1 MTMRM
6 HTNTAMTSTAAFAAD
21 TFSCAR
27 AAFNTAILLLD
38 AAFAASIF
46 LALLSLVL
54 VSLLTLVLVS
64 LLGLLNITLITLI
77 SLLAVLVVLLI
88 PVRLKR

>member
-6 HTNTAMTSTAAFAAD
+6 RTHITMTSTAAFAAD
-21 TFSCAR
+21 AFSCAR

-38 AAFAASIF
+38 AASAASIF
-46 LALLSLVL
+46 VALLV
-54 VSLLTLVLVS
+54 VVS
-64 LLGLLNITLITLI
+64 LLGLLNITLI
-77 SLLAVLVVLLI
+77 SLLVLLVVLLI

>member
-6 HTNTAMTSTAAFAAD
+6 RTHTTMTSTAAFAAD
-21 TFSCAR
+21 AFSCAR

-38 AAFAASIF
+38 AASAASIF
-46 LALLSLVL
+46 VAL
-54 VSLLTLVLVS
+54 LVLVS
-64 LLGLLNITLITLI
+64 LLGLLDITLITLITLI
-77 SLLAVLVVLLI
+77 SLLVLLVVLLI

>member
-6 HTNTAMTSTAAFAAD
+6 RTNAMTSTAAFAAD
-21 TFSCAR
+21 AFSCAR

-46 LALLSLVL
+46 VVLLA
-54 VSLLTLVLVS
+54 LVLVS

-77 SLLAVLVVLLI
+77 SLISLISLLVVLLI
-88 PVRLKR
+88 PVRLKQ

>member
-6 HTNTAMTSTAAFAAD
+6 RTNTAMISTAAFAAD

-46 LALLSLVL
+46 VVLLSLIL
-54 VSLLTLVLVS
+54 VALLTLVLVS
-64 LLGLLNITLITLI
+64 LLGLLNITLI
-77 SLLAVLVVLLI
+77 SLLAVLVVVLLI